1 MPSSRFNAASMY
13 ANGIGTE
20 KDLYAARDLLE
31 KVHGFPDA
39 QAALAQVEK
48 MIAAKEL

>member
-1 MPSSRFNAASMY
+1 MY

-31 KVHGFPDA
+31 KIHGFQGA
-39 QAALAQVEK
+39 AEALAQVEK
-48 MIAAKEL
+48 MIAVQESSGDL